1 MGEDTLAT
9 FENLEVNSVHVVD
22 APANLQPF
30 LEIGTE
36 NEEDGME
43 KQNEALQVIE
53 SLLALVSDIADT
65 AVAQKITSM
74 LNDLK
79 GKLGAEGANRSD
91 YYGRDPEPE
100 NAEASKQETM
110 KSIGQVIDD
119 VASAEVDGAV
129 EESKA
134 ASLKKALQAL
144 QESLAGV
151 DVNDLIHESKSHDIS
166 ESVKIDSIDPKDAE
180 GFTWDVTVISEGVSD
195 NLFLHKRE
203 NLPEL
208 AKLCEG
214 TKVYANHVPENKKPQ
229 LPERDIRECV
239 GWLQNCRVENG
250 GAKHKIKGKF
260 HIVESARWLRDM
272 VRSAFL
278 KGKTD
283 LVGFSIETRGD
294 WAYANHGGKAVREV
308 LKYNLLYSV
317 DVVNAPSAGGS
328 FDAMIRE
335 SRNKQLR
342 EELMDIQNL
351 TKEELRK
358 LRPELFE
365 DEVTTV
371 IQAEPISEAAKPEPM
386 PPPVDPDVVA
396 LKKAQCRTIIS
407 ETKLPPEMQKALE
420 GKLLSGDDVSISEVQ
435 NKVAEMVAFCG
446 EFIDAKERKAK
457 EDYGDMVAEVGMSTV
472 QKNIERLRN
481 FFKPGRKAMDSFKEI
496 YKDLTGD
503 RYLSFAPNKL
513 TNTRLHEAANIQ
525 ADHFGQMISE
535 GKHKSVPGY
544 AEGRQVWTSQW
555 ISEVTRT
562 NWAALY
568 GDIIHQSV
576 LEWAKVG
583 PIGKWNEEID
593 MVTSIKKRLEDFED
607 DSHIQMG
614 GLDAL
619 DIVAEAGPFTE
630 FAGGALEKTSYVPV
644 KRGNLFTI
652 TREMVLGDR
661 IGQIKQIPK
670 QIAIVSYYALWF
682 FVFNT
687 SLELNPA
694 MSYDAVALFN
704 AAHSNLGAGPGTE
717 VLSAANLDKAVNRM
731 AAQTMP
737 GASATFPVGVRPKI
751 LMCGPKNR
759 VLAKEFVSEDRKVV
773 TSEDATLS
781 NFYKDYG
788 LTNYIVL
795 ENLTSAD
802 DAWWLC
808 ADPDLWETLILGF
821 VQGREEP
828 EVITQDDPT
837 VGSMFTNDQMTFKAR
852 FEFGGTALRHESWDR
867 GYL

>member
-30 LEIGTE
+30 LEVGTE
-36 NEEDGME
+36 KEEDGME
-43 KQNEALQVIE
+43 KQKEALQVIE
-53 SLLALVSDIADT
+53 SVLALVSDIAET
-65 AVAQKITSM
+65 SVAQKITSM

-79 GKLGAEGANRSD
+79 GKLGAEGANRGE
-91 YYGRDPEPE
+91 YYGRYPEPE
-100 NAEASKQETM
+100 KAEADKQEAK
-110 KSIGQVIDD
+110 KSIEQVIDD
-119 VASAEVDGAV
+119 VESAEVDGAV

-144 QESLAGV
+144 QESLAGI

-166 ESVKIDSIDPKDAE
+166 ESVQIDSIDPKDAE
-180 GFTWDVTVISEGVSD
+180 GFTWDVTVISEGVSQ

-203 NLPEL
+203 NLPAL

-214 TKVYANHVPENKKPQ
+214 TKVYANHAKKKED

-294 WAYANHGGKAVREV
+294 WAYANHGGQPVREV
-308 LKYNLLYSV
+308 LKYNRLYSV
-317 DVVNAPSAGGS
+317 DVVNEASAGGS

-342 EELMDIQNL
+342 EDMMDISKL
-351 TKEELRK
+351 TKEQIRAMK
-358 LRPELFE
+358 PELFE
-365 DEVTTV
+365 DDPAPVAKE
-371 IQAEPISEAAKPEPM
+371 EPIAEGAKPKPEPI
-386 PPPVDPDVVA
+386 PDPNQVEMA
-396 LKKAQCRTIIS
+396 KAHCRTIIS
-407 ETKLPPEMQKALE
+407 ETKLPDEMKKALE
-420 GKLLSGDDVSISEVQ
+420 GKLLSGDNVSISEVQ
-435 NKVAEMVAFCG
+435 SKVAEMVAFCG

-457 EDYGDMVAEVGMSTV
+457 EDYGDMVTEVVMSPV
-472 QKNIERLRN
+472 EKNIERLRN
-481 FFKPGRKAMDSFKEI
+481 FFAPGRSAMDSFKEI

-503 RYLSFAPNKL
+503 RYLTFAPNRL
-513 TNTRLHEAANIQ
+513 TNARLNEAARCQ
-525 ADHFGQMISE
+525 ADHYGKMISE
-535 GKHKSVPGY
+535 GQHKKVPGY
-544 AEGRQVWTSQW
+544 VDGRQVWQSQW

-562 NWAALY
+562 NWSALY

-583 PIGKWNEEID
+583 PIGKWREEID
-593 MVTSIKKRLEDFED
+593 MIVSIKKRLEDFED
-607 DSHIQMG
+607 DAHYQMG

-630 FAGGALEKTSYVPV
+630 FGGGGLEKTSYTPD

-670 QIAIVSYYALWF
+670 QIAIVSYYALWY
-682 FVFNT
+682 FVFQT
-687 SLELNPA
+687 SLNANPN
-694 MSYDAVALFN
+694 MSYDATPLFN
-704 AAHSNLGAGPGTE
+704 AAHNNLGAAGTE
-717 VLSAANLDKAVNRM
+717 VLDAANLDKAINRM
-731 AAQTMP
+731 AQQTMP
-737 GASATFPVGVRPKI
+737 GAPSTFPVGVRPKI

-759 VLAKEFVSEDRKVV
+759 VLAKEFVAEDRKVNS
-773 TSEDATLS
+773 SEDSTLS

-788 LTNYIVL
+788 LTNYIIL
-795 ENLTSAD
+795 ENMSTTAD
-802 DAWWLC
+802 NWWLC
-808 ADPDLWETLILGF
+808 ADPDLWETFVLGF
-821 VQGREEP
+821 VLGREEP

-837 VGSMFTNDQMTFKAR
+837 VGSMFTNDQMTWKAR
-852 FEFGGTALRHESWDR
+852 YEFGGTALRHESWDR
-867 GYL
+867 GYI

>member
-30 LEIGTE
+30 LEVGTE
-36 NEEDGME
+36 KEEDGME
-43 KQNEALQVIE
+43 KQKEALQVIE
-53 SLLALVSDIADT
+53 SVLALVSDIAET

-79 GKLGAEGANRSD
+79 GKLGAEGANRGE
-91 YYGRDPEPE
+91 YYGRYPEPE
-100 NAEASKQETM
+100 KAEADKQETK

-119 VASAEVDGAV
+119 VESAEVDGAV

-144 QESLAGV
+144 QESLVGV
-151 DVNDLIHESKSHDIS
+151 DVNDLIHECRSHDIS
-166 ESVKIDSIDPKDAE
+166 ESVKIDSIDPKDGE

-208 AKLCEG
+208 AGLCEG
-214 TKVYANHVPENKKPQ
+214 AKVYANHVPDNKKPQ

-239 GWLQNCRVENG
+239 GWLENCRVENG

-278 KGKTD
+278 KGKTN

-294 WAYANHGGKAVREV
+294 WAYANHGGQAVREV
-308 LKYNLLYSV
+308 LKYNRLYSV
-317 DVVNAPSAGGS
+317 DVVNEPSAGGS
-328 FDAMIRE
+328 FDAMVRE

-365 DEVTTV
+365 DDKPEVKT
-371 IQAEPISEAAKPEPM
+371 EPIAEGTKPE
-386 PPPVDPDVVA
+386 PPPVDPDMVE

-407 ETKLPPEMQKALE
+407 ETKLPAEMQKALE
-420 GKLLSGDDVSISEVQ
+420 GKLLSGADVSISEVQ
-435 NKVAEMVAFCG
+435 KKVAEMVAFCG
-446 EFIDAKERKAK
+446 EFLDAKERKAK
-457 EDYGDMVAEVGMSTV
+457 EDYGDMVTEAGMSPV
-472 QKNIERLRN
+472 EKNIERLRN
-481 FFKPGRKAMDSFKEI
+481 FFAPGRSAMDSFKEI

-503 RYLSFAPNKL
+503 RHLSFAPNRL
-513 TNTRLHEAANIQ
+513 TNARLSEAARCQ
-525 ADHFGQMISE
+525 ADHYGKMISE
-535 GKHKSVPGY
+535 GKHKQVPGY
-544 AEGRQVWTSQW
+544 ADGRQVWQSQW
-555 ISEVTRT
+555 ISEITRT
-562 NWAALY
+562 NWSALY
-568 GDIIHQSV
+568 GDIIHKSV

-583 PIGKWNEEID
+583 PIGKWRDEVD
-593 MVTSIKKRLEDFED
+593 MVVSIKKRLEDFED
-607 DSHIQMG
+607 DAHYQMG
-614 GLDAL
+614 GLDVL
-619 DIVAEAGPFTE
+619 DIVAEAGPYTE
-630 FAGGALEKTSYVPV
+630 FGGGGLEKTSYTPD

-670 QIAIVSYYALWF
+670 QIAIVSYYALWY
-682 FVFNT
+682 FVFQT
-687 SLELNPA
+687 SLNANPN
-694 MSYDAVALFN
+694 MSYDATALF
-704 AAHSNLGAGPGTE
+704 AVAHNNIGSGPGTE
-717 VLSAANLDKAVNRM
+717 VLSATNLDNAINRM
-731 AAQTMP
+731 AQQTMP
-737 GASATFPVGVRPKI
+737 GAPSTFPVGVRPKI

-759 VLAKEFVSEDRKVV
+759 VLAKELVAEDRKVNS
-773 TSEDATLS
+773 SEDSTLS

-788 LTNYIVL
+788 LTSYIVL
-795 ENLTSAD
+795 ENMSAAAD
-802 DAWWLC
+802 NWWLC
-808 ADPDLWETLILGF
+808 ADPDLWETFVLGF
-821 VQGREEP
+821 VLGREEP

-837 VGSMFTNDQMTFKAR
+837 VGSMFTNDQMTWKAR
-852 FEFGGTALRHESWDR
+852 YEFGGTALRHESWDR
-867 GYL
+867 GYI